1 MGGRIEW
8 VKGKMVGCGSFG
20 SVHLAMN
27 KSSGGLFVVKTSDT
41 EVGHDALKNEVNMLN
56 SLNNSSPYIVQ
67 CLGTEYDHHQDN
79 KLHVFM
85 EYMAGGSLA
94 DVSNKF
100 GGSLDEDVVRLY
112 TRQILLG
119 LYDLHKH
126 GIVHCD
132 LKCKNVLLASSGNVK
147 LADLGC
153 AKRVIKKNDLNM
165 KMNMNMNMNMNKL
178 SSCINLTNGGTPL
191 WMAPEVLLKDD
202 DDERVVDFAADIW
215 SLGCTVIEMAT
226 GRPPWGDN
234 LISTSNPI
242 AAMFKI
248 ARGDEVPQFPVHFSH
263 EGFDFLR
270 RCLVR
275 DPNKRPTAHELL
287 NHPFIISTTLTYHKH
302 YSASS
307 PAAVLDVHQFED
319 TYDDDDELQSPTGR
333 LNQFSITNEFVSPQ
347 GTTMWELEDGASE
360 YYWITVRSRDQ

>member
-27 KSSGGLFVVKTSDT
+27 KSNGGLFVVKTSDS
-41 EVGHDALKNEVNMLN
+41 EVGHDALKNEVNILN

-67 CLGTEYDHHQDN
+67 CLGTEYDDDDDKKVVN
-79 KLHVFM
+79 VFM

-153 AKRVIKKNDLNM
+153 AKRVE
-165 KMNMNMNMNMNKL
+165 NK
-178 SSCINLTNGGTPL
+178 SSSSYINLTNGGTPL
-191 WMAPEVLLKDD
+191 WMAPEVLLNG
-202 DDERVVDFAADIW
+202 DEKVVDFAADIW

-226 GRPPWGDN
+226 GRPPWAD
-234 LISTSNPI
+234 ISNPI

-248 ARGDEVPQFPVHFSH
+248 ARGDEIPQFPLHFSR

-275 DPNKRPTAHELL
+275 DPSKRPTAQELL
-287 NHPFIISTTLTYHKH
+287 NHPFVISTNLTHHKH

-307 PAAVLDVHQFED
+307 PAAVLDVHQFEYTD
-319 TYDDDDELQSPTGR
+319 DDDDDEELLQSPITGR
-333 LNQFSITNEFVSPQ
+333 LNLFSSTTNEFVSPQ
-347 GTTMWELEDGASE
+347 GTTMWELEDGASGNH
-360 YYWITVRSRDQ
+360 WITVRSRDQ

>member
-1 MGGRIEW
+1 MSGRIEW

-27 KSSGGLFVVKTSDT
+27 KSNGGLFVVKTSDS
-41 EVGHDALKNEVNMLN
+41 EVGCDALKNEVNMLN
-56 SLNNSSPYIVQ
+56 TLNNSSPYIVR
-67 CLGTEYDHHQDN
+67 CLGTEYDNNQD
-79 KLHVFM
+79 KKVVHVFM

-132 LKCKNVLLASSGNVK
+132 LNCKNVLLSSSGNVK
-147 LADLGC
+147 LADFGC
-153 AKRVIKKNDLNM
+153 AK
-165 KMNMNMNMNMNKL
+165 NMNKP
-178 SSCINLTNGGTPL
+178 SSHLNLTNGGTPL
-191 WMAPEVLLKDD
+191 WMAPEVLLNV
-202 DDERVVDFAADIW
+202 DDEKVVDFAADIW

-226 GRPPWGDN
+226 GRPPWADN
-234 LISTSNPI
+234 LIFISNPM

-248 ARGDEVPQFPVHFSH
+248 ARGDEIPQFPLHFSR

-275 DPNKRPTAHELL
+275 DPSKRPTAQELL
-287 NHPFIISTTLTYHKH
+287 NHPFIISTTLTHHKH

-319 TYDDDDELQSPTGR
+319 TDDDEEEDYDYKLHSPTER
-333 LNQFSITNEFVSPQ
+333 LNRFSIANEFVSPQ
-347 GTTMWELEDGASE
+347 GTTMWELEDAASGNH
-360 YYWITVRSRDQ
+360 WITVRPRDQ